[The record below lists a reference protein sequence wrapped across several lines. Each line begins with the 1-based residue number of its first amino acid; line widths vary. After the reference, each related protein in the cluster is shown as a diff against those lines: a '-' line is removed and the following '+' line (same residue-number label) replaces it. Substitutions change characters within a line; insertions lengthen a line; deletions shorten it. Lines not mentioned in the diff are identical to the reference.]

1 MKKLLGILVLGLLW
15 CNVGF
20 ASEAGGI
27 REPGTDEK
35 CFYVFERENIF
46 KKKFL
51 PKVNK
56 DKGVFVT
63 YIGCNKYYDDWSW
76 EYSFRVHEF
85 RNAIDEAHQRAY
97 NLCAENEKPKY
108 NLTGC
113 HLFSIDD
120 VIVWGK
126 DAAFVAKVEKEAKAK
141 LKTKVAKKPIF
152 ECIEG
157 DCNNGLGTATFSNGG
172 KYVGEFKDGEAN
184 GLGTET
190 FSNGRKYVGEFK
202 DGEAN
207 GLGTETFST
216 KGDKYVGEWLRDM
229 KHGQGTETFANG
241 KKYVGEYYH
250 NKPIN
255 VGRFVYE
262 QVLPYWNFITQKDP
276 TTFKRLTFNKEKNI
290 KTPNVEKHSDL
301 NKGKTK
307 KFRAFSF
314 EAEYEDNITV
324 EIFVE
329 YEKDKKDFEKA
340 KRIALYF
347 SRMYGRMPHFLKIYT
362 DRIYV
367 HGIGKGSGT
376 WFASGTKRE
385 FHLRRGLCLNIHV
398 TTEHSRCAVI
408 MAHELAHV
416 LQQLTGVISPSKW
429 GEARKLDKK
438 KYCSKYAKTNSKE
451 DFAESVIC
459 WIAVRHRSDKITQFD
474 VKKIN
479 HFIPNRLKF
488 FDEMNF
494 NMYPM

>member
-15 CNVGF
+15 CNVGI

-76 EYSFRVHEF
+76 EYSFRVHG
-85 RNAIDEAHQRAY
+85 AISSIDEAHQNAY
-97 NLCAENEKPKY
+97 RLCAENEKQKY

-126 DAAFVAKVEKEAKAK
+126 NRDFIAKVEKEIKEG
-141 LKTKVAKKPIF
+141 LTTKIAKKPIF

-157 DCNNGLGTATFSNGG
+157 DCNNGQGIATFPNGE
-172 KYVGEFKDGEAN
+172 KYVGEFKDGKRH
-184 GLGTET
+184 GQGTIT
-190 FSNGRKYVGEFK
+190 TTSGY
-202 DGEAN
+202 
-207 GLGTETFST
+207 
-216 KGDKYVGEWLRDM
+216 KYVGEWRRDM
-229 KHGQGTETFANG
+229 KNGPGTETFANG
-241 KKYVGEYYH
+241 KKYVREFYD
-250 NKPIN
+250 NKLIN
-255 VGRFVYE
+255 VGSVVYE
-262 QVLPYWNFITQKDP
+262 YLHWLPSSFITQEDP
-276 TTFKRLTFNKEKNI
+276 TTFKKLIFKKEKNI
-290 KTPNVEKHSDL
+290 TTSNSERHGDL
-301 NKGKTK
+301 KKNKTK
-307 KFRAFSF
+307 LFRGFIF

-340 KRIALYF
+340 EKEALIF
-347 SRMYGRMPHFLKIYT
+347 SRMFGQMPHFLKIYT

-367 HGIGKGSGT
+367 HKTDKGANL
-376 WFASGTKRE
+376 WWVMYNKRE
-385 FHLRRGLCLNIHV
+385 FHLKSTPCRKYFNQKVRY
-398 TTEHSRCAVI
+398 SRCAVI
-408 MAHELAHV
+408 MAHELSHI

-429 GEARKLDKK
+429 GTARKLDKK

-459 WIAVRHRSDKITQFD
+459 WIASRHKSNRITQFD